1 MGQVKIGVFGHYG
14 NSNLGDESIILSVLQ
29 NLKKRLPDAEFIGLS
44 LNPENSKNRFAMES
58 YPIRNQSSGQHR
70 LNFINSIDHFLLYKL
85 INKPARELLFL
96 KKSFQVLKSIDLLL
110 VCGSNQFIDT
120 FGGVRGYPYTLTK
133 WTFLA
138 KMRGIKVVY
147 ASVGAGPILNN
158 NTYRMLKPALKKAD
172 HISYRDSGSK
182 RMIESRIENVRG
194 SICPDLAHG
203 LTIKPKSVRKNQEKI
218 VVGINPMPVFDQR
231 YWYKSEEDKYR
242 DYVDKLSRF
251 AKYLADKGYAVQLF
265 NTHPK
270 DLNVASDIIENLK
283 KMGLEQH
290 QLPKIIKLFS
300 VEDLIDEIANMDIIV
315 ATRFHASVLPL
326 RFGIPVLGIGYYRK
340 TDELLT
346 DIGLGEYYVDINNFT
361 TQELESRFDA
371 MVKNMGSLKDTI
383 HSRFQEY
390 HAQLDRQWDLIV
402 DLVND

>member
-1 MGQVKIGVFGHYG
+1 
-14 NSNLGDESIILSVLQ
+14 
-29 NLKKRLPDAEFIGLS
+29 
-44 LNPENSKNRFAMES
+44 
-58 YPIRNQSSGQHR
+58 
-70 LNFINSIDHFLLYKL
+70 
-85 INKPARELLFL
+85 
-96 KKSFQVLKSIDLLL
+96 
-110 VCGSNQFIDT
+110 
-120 FGGVRGYPYTLTK
+120 
-133 WTFLA
+133 
-138 KMRGIKVVY
+138 
-147 ASVGAGPILNN
+147 
-158 NTYRMLKPALKKAD
+158 
-172 HISYRDSGSK
+172 
-182 RMIESRIENVRG
+182 
-194 SICPDLAHG
+194 
-203 LTIKPKSVRKNQEKI
+203 
-218 VVGINPMPVFDQR
+218 VGINPMPVFDQR